1 MLFASQNNDNSTIQV
16 PLLTSERRQELHDGL
31 PFALTSDLRRSSQR
45 VHYISLTGHIFTNT
59 YETVPA
65 VLGCLRIIDRNVS
78 TNIERYITFDLNRL
92 QIKPEQITSITT
104 RVCM

>member
-1 MLFASQNNDNSTIQV
+1 MLFASQNNDNSTSQV
-16 PLLTSERRQELHDGL
+16 LTLRSERRQELHDGL

-65 VLGCLRIIDRNVS
+65 VLGCLRIIGRNVS
-78 TNIERYITFDLNRL
+78 TNIERYITFELNRL
-92 QIKPEQITSITT
+92 QIKPEQIISITN